1 MDHNGKLA
9 TTQDGEKLEYIPNQI
24 LNTQF
29 MKYPKF
35 QHQPSNSMY
44 NQKLA
49 IIDSRLTDTGS
60 SSKPATNNKF
70 DIGDT
75 ENMCNRYINSD
86 KFKV

>member
-1 MDHNGKLA
+1 
-9 TTQDGEKLEYIPNQI
+9 
-24 LNTQF
+24 
-29 MKYPKF
+29 
-35 QHQPSNSMY
+35 MY

-60 SSKPATNNKF
+60 SSKPANNNKF